1 MFTSNQKRA
10 AALVAAMSMLPVM
23 CFVYKERDDARLNAR
38 YERQRSQDSHSVANR
53 LPEAT
58 GLSEWE
64 SGGERGVVRSTEIM
78 TTLSRPTVTSG
89 DTAGEGELE
98 AQELEPDDEYDQSE
112 VMRAVLGGESM
123 LAKFWGH
130 HKQVLKDEEQREG
143 YRAFLSNPAML
154 AKVREDLRS
163 PGETGQ
169 AFQRNLK
176 QLIEIDYLREAL
188 AWEDNPR
195 REEILG
201 LIEELILEDTFGQGR
216 DTGMRYSLATAKRE
230 LYELL
235 HDHDA
240 ARARGV
246 VEASR
251 GSRLEGLIAFIAADL
266 ERRHQKALEVGLY
279 PWIP

>member
-23 CFVYKERDDARLNAR
+23 CFVHKERDDARLNAP
-38 YERQRSQDSHSVANR
+38 YERQLSQGSHSVAYR
-53 LPEAT
+53 LPEAA
-58 GLSEWE
+58 GLAEWK
-64 SGGERGVVRSTEIM
+64 SGGERGVVRPAEIM

-89 DTAGEGELE
+89 DTAGEGEIE

-112 VMRAVLGGESM
+112 VMRAVLGGDSM
-123 LAKFWGH
+123 LSEFWGY

-143 YRAFLSNPAML
+143 YRALLSNPTML

-163 PGETGQ
+163 PGETDQ

-188 AWEDNPR
+188 DWEDNPR

-216 DTGMRYSLATAKRE
+216 DTGMRYSLATVKRE

-235 HDHDA
+235 HDHDP

-251 GSRLEGLIAFIAADL
+251 GSRLEELIAFIAGDL

-279 PWIP
+279 PWTP